1 MASYYDFVLAV
12 IPLTLLGVPGMLAGA
27 GLDLTIAVPLGAAV
41 AAALIGH
48 AMFVNGPTDDL
59 SPQPRRTDA
68 RFAQTAD

>member
-1 MASYYDFVLAV
+1 MASYYDFVLAF
-12 IPLTLLGVPGMLAGA
+12 IPLTLLGVPGMLAGI
-27 GLDLTIAVPLGAAV
+27 GFDLIISVPLGAAV

-59 SPQPRRTDA
+59 PPQPRRADT